1 MTQSEANYDLN
12 DNGLLDL
19 DVYFD
24 FTCPFSYQTALWVK
38 DVSELMGSDV
48 MAVRWKFFSNAQANK
63 DDSAGNI
70 WDSSDSAGNA
80 AFAAGSAAY
89 QVGGEDALLKFYL
102 ALGRLY
108 HEEGQSTS
116 EKGPI
121 EQAWQEAGLDSGL
134 LAVALDGSNMAG
146 LQKLEQDH
154 TEAVEKY
161 GAFGSPTLV
170 FEEHRA
176 FFLKLK
182 SRPADISDALELF
195 QHVQRLA
202 MGFPDVE
209 EYKKIG
215 KEE

>member
-48 MAVRWKFFSNAQANK
+48 MAVRWRFFSNAQANK
-63 DDSAGNI
+63 DDSEGNA
-70 WDSSDSAGNA
+70 WDSAAAPGMA
-80 AFAAGSAAY
+80 AFAAGGAAY
-89 QVGGEDALLKFYL
+89 QLGGEDALLKFYL

-108 HEEGQSTS
+108 HEEGQSTG
-116 EKGPI
+116 EQGPI
-121 EQAWQEAGLDSGL
+121 EQAWQEAGLDAAL
-134 LAVALDGSNMAG
+134 LAVALDGSNLAG
-146 LQKLEQDH
+146 MQKLQQDH

-161 GAFGSPTLV
+161 GAFGTPTLV

-176 FFLKLK
+176 FFLKIK
-182 SRPADISDALELF
+182 SRPGDIADALELF
-195 QHVQRLA
+195 QHIQRLA
-202 MGFPDVE
+202 MGFPDVY
-209 EYKKIG
+209 EYKKVG
-215 KEE
+215 QD